1 MINEFQKEV
10 EIRKNAF
17 IKTLDYIELIGQDKN
32 QANDIVL
39 SIAFFIFNIN
49 IAIYIN
55 LENEN
60 LIDFLQ
66 IYEYELTYEFHND
79 FNKH

>member
-32 QANDIVL
+32 
-39 SIAFFIFNIN
+39 
-49 IAIYIN
+49 
-55 LENEN
+55 
-60 LIDFLQ
+60 
-66 IYEYELTYEFHND
+66 
-79 FNKH
+79 